1 MVLSIL
7 LAITVIVVMIDVLV
21 GIHRGVKFG
30 LVRLGLWVV
39 GTVICVFIAEGVT
52 SWLLLKIAKVPDMKL
67 FTFDVFGGWMGE
79 YTGTI
84 GNHMTALTVSLSVP
98 VVFVALFLAAKFI
111 TWLLYLIVKQ
121 IIKKAA
127 KRATAHNAAVD
138 AVTAVKKAEMP
149 DAESTG
155 LDQPYEA
162 TLPQSVLNSENGDD
176 FGTFGIYPKESKTV
190 EAYEPEKETDMDTA
204 VTEDGFDI
212 LSNDDFSGSD
222 GFEAIANS
230 DPEIEVEESEEEPE
244 AGDEPAGSDEPDD
257 LEADGESLDGFESLA
272 RASVEE
278 ESKKEAEEKKV
289 KVKPVKVKPVKV
301 KAVKEKKL
309 KKRHSLSLFI
319 MEKTTASSVLG
330 GVLGMF
336 IGLFTCAIIAS
347 PVKGLVKVIADKEM
361 AEPTVN
367 LVAALANLD
376 MKQVVDGAFDE
387 DDKKIAIISKNLDLV
402 GDFSIRSE
410 DFVEVFTD
418 LEDSVLHQVYKY
430 SGADFTASAIYDSL
444 VDIKPEDIKIEN
456 RGISKY
462 NMAETLGCYAP
473 LIPDLN
479 DILTEINERKGLN
492 FELLDILERGIK
504 HLFDSDGKGAILTE
518 ADKLQIANGI
528 VDRFNEILADHFVHY
543 YTNTESPVI
552 EHFERFSEAR
562 KGFETS
568 FDLMR
573 RLLRAGM
580 IE

>member
-212 LSNDDFSGSD
+212 LSNDICVTNLLQKLLFYAMLCEL
-222 GFEAIANS
+222 FVNS
-230 DPEIEVEESEEEPE
+230 ETVWQNII
-244 AGDEPAGSDEPDD
+244 
-257 LEADGESLDGFESLA
+257 
-272 RASVEE
+272 
-278 ESKKEAEEKKV
+278 
-289 KVKPVKVKPVKV
+289 
-301 KAVKEKKL
+301 
-309 KKRHSLSLFI
+309 LFC
-319 MEKTTASSVLG
+319 A
-330 GVLGMF
+330 F
-336 IGLFTCAIIAS
+336 I
-347 PVKGLVKVIADKEM
+347 
-361 AEPTVN
+361 
-367 LVAALANLD
+367 
-376 MKQVVDGAFDE
+376 
-387 DDKKIAIISKNLDLV
+387 
-402 GDFSIRSE
+402 
-410 DFVEVFTD
+410 
-418 LEDSVLHQVYKY
+418 
-430 SGADFTASAIYDSL
+430 
-444 VDIKPEDIKIEN
+444 
-456 RGISKY
+456 
-462 NMAETLGCYAP
+462 
-473 LIPDLN
+473 
-479 DILTEINERKGLN
+479 
-492 FELLDILERGIK
+492 
-504 HLFDSDGKGAILTE
+504 
-518 ADKLQIANGI
+518 
-528 VDRFNEILADHFVHY
+528 
-543 YTNTESPVI
+543 
-552 EHFERFSEAR
+552 
-562 KGFETS
+562 
-568 FDLMR
+568 
-573 RLLRAGM
+573 
-580 IE
+580 